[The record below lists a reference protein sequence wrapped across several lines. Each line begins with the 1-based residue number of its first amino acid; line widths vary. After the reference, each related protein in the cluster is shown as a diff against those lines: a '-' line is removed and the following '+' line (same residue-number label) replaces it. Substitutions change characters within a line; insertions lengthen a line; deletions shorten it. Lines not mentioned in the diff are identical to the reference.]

1 MSTLLRSATLYAA
14 FRCIVWQC
22 PEKLRGD
29 GRTFRVLQ
37 FSVGLGHYDRWLY
50 IIAPAKSI
58 CDGQL
63 SHARCEVEI
72 NGVEKKRWVPAGI
85 GTREREREKKR
96 SLWYK
101 RGIRAIELEK
111 KFQNPRT
118 PDNGCKK
125 ENRLVKKRRSG
136 RTEEK
141 ISRDAAYPR
150 KCSGGGFGEATAER
164 ILHYEKRDVSW
175 AIL

>member
-1 MSTLLRSATLYAA
+1 LGR
-14 FRCIVWQC
+14 
-22 PEKLRGD
+22 ERG
-29 GRTFRVLQ
+29 
-37 FSVGLGHYDRWLY
+37 
-50 IIAPAKSI
+50 
-58 CDGQL
+58 
-63 SHARCEVEI
+63 
-72 NGVEKKRWVPAGI
+72 EKK
-85 GTREREREKKR
+85 KK

-101 RGIRAIELEK
+101 RGIRAIESEK

-125 ENRLVKKRRSG
+125 EKRLVKKRSG

-164 ILHYEKRDVSW
+164 ILHCEKRCVMDSNKGIGLVESG
-175 AIL
+175 ILCTYSI